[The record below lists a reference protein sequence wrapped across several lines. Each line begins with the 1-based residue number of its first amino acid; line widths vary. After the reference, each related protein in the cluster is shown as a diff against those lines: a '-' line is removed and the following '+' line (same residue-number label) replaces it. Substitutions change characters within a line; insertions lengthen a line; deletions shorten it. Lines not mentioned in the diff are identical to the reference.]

1 MHTFHLLQGL
11 ALAPVLVT
19 ANILIYSPP
28 SQPALTYSIT
38 IPDTTTATDS
48 GPIYLQISAPT
59 TLQWASLGQGTQMDS
74 ANIFILYAASATE
87 VTLSPRSS
95 MDGGQSQPE
104 YNPLANLTLLPGSGI
119 DNGRMIAN
127 IRCMNCLSAWPTLSS
142 TNSSSE
148 YTLDPNGTSTAWFWA
163 SKSGPPVNSSDPAAD
178 LAMHDDKGT
187 MQLDLSLA
195 QFTSAESLGV
205 LYNPFLEGSIVIS

>member
-1 MHTFHLLQGL
+1 MHTSRLLQGL
-11 ALAPVLVT
+11 VLTPSLVT
-19 ANILIYSPP
+19 ANILTYSPP
-28 SQPALTYSIT
+28 SEPALTYSVT
-38 IPDTTTATDS
+38 IPDTTTAANS

-74 ANIFILYAASATE
+74 ANIFILYAASPTNI
-87 VTLSPRSS
+87 TLSPRSS
-95 MDGGQSQPE
+95 MDGGQSEPQ
-104 YNPLANLTLLPGSGI
+104 YNPLASLTLLPGSGI
-119 DNGRMIAN
+119 NNGKMTAN

-142 TNSSSE
+142 SNSSSV

-163 SKSGPPVNSSDPAAD
+163 SKSGPPVNNSDPSAD

-195 QFTSAESLGV
+195 QFPVSKNVSLD
-205 LYNPFLEGSIVIS
+205 LSYNPF